1 MSKPIRGNKRGIRT
15 ILKSNTLGGAGET
28 AGYEDDEE
36 NRGLMYP
43 SDGSEGNKK
52 KRNRDFYEGN
62 QNGKRNKSAHK
73 ETKRK
78 P

>member
-1 MSKPIRGNKRGIRT
+1 MSKPIRNKHSVRK
-15 ILKSNTLGGAGET
+15 ILKSNTLGGPAEI

-43 SDGSEGNKK
+43 SDGSEGNKNK
-52 KRNRDFYEGN
+52 QNRDFYEGN